1 MLVGF
6 GYDIH
11 RLEAGRAMR
20 LGGVDIATA
29 EAGPVA
35 HSDGDVLL
43 HALCD
48 ALLGAAALGD
58 IGRHFPD
65 TDPAYKGIDS
75 LQLLRRVV
83 ELLAE
88 RGLRPHNIDCMVI
101 LEHPKIAP
109 YREEM
114 RERIAETLGIDSAR
128 VSVKATTN
136 EGLGAIGAREG
147 IAAYAVCTLHE
158 EGERS

>member
-11 RLEAGRAMR
+11 RLEAGLPLR
-20 LGGVDIATA
+20 LGGIDIP
-29 EAGPVA
+29 EASSGPVA

-65 TDPAYKGIDS
+65 TDPAYKGIAS
-75 LQLLRRVV
+75 IALLRKVV
-83 ELLAE
+83 DLLAE
-88 RGLRPHNIDCMVI
+88 RSLFPHNVDCMI
-101 LEHPKIAP
+101 LLERPKIAP
-109 YREEM
+109 YREAI
-114 RERIAETLGIDSAR
+114 RELLATTLGLPSER
-128 VSVKATTN
+128 VSVKATTH
-136 EGLGAIGAREG
+136 EGLGPIGAGDG
-147 IAAYAVCTLHE
+147 IAAYAVATVV
-158 EGERS
+158 ERS